1 VALPLSLSGSHLV
14 SLVLINPLH
23 LFPLSSL
30 LSCYVSCLSSWTNRI
45 LAANDHG
52 CVQLNVANID
62 PITGLYTKSSTTFAL
77 CGYIRAQAEGDT
89 ALLELIKKNDSSST
103 E

>member
-1 VALPLSLSGSHLV
+1 MQNDAGDNVDLYIPRK
-14 SLVLINPLH
+14 
-23 LFPLSSL
+23 
-30 LSCYVSCLSSWTNRI
+30 CSWTNRI

-62 PITGLYTKSSTTFAL
+62 PVTGLYTKSSTTFAL
-77 CGYIRAQAEGDT
+77 CGYIRAQAEGDS
-89 ALLELIKKNDSSST
+89 ALMELIKKNDTASK